1 MAMNDGAVVI
11 STRGAVFLAAAD
23 TALPNLKLFALDKD
37 TVGDS
42 PNQYTNIGHMSVDD
56 LPSFDV
62 DGGDSN
68 TKDTW
73 NKSNFRVT
81 YDTVTA
87 KVTFTSVQGD
97 ADTLKLMFD
106 ASDISG
112 GGTAVS
118 LDKVEQKK
126 AVFVYVEDTYTSKK
140 FGIWMPNVS
149 LAYSAMPE
157 LSQDGFNT
165 FKLEGNIL
173 SSTVLPKTASGKAS
187 FIGFYLPADFE
198 KAA

>member
-1 MAMNDGAVVI
+1 MAINDGAVVI
-11 STRGAVFLAAAD
+11 STRGAVFLAEAD
-23 TALPNLKLFALDKD
+23 TALPSLKLFALDKD

-106 ASDISG
+106 AADISG

-126 AVFVYVEDTYTSKK
+126 AVFVYVEDTYTGKK

-173 SSTVLPKTASGKAS
+173 SSTVLPKTASGKSS
-187 FIGFYLPADFE
+187 FIGFYLPADFD